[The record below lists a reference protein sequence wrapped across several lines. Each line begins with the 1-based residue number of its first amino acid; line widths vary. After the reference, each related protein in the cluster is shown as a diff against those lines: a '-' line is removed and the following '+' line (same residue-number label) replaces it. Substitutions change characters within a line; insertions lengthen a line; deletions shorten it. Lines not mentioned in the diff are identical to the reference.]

1 MKPLSTLLVAAFLA
15 AFGAPALHS
24 QSGDAASV
32 LPWAGD
38 GNNFLSHCDETN
50 ALFPAS
56 EMARVNA
63 LIPCDS
69 WITGLAEGS
78 ILKMKTDVDPLRSK
92 VGLLSPEAK
101 KLIEANQEAAAHIA
115 AQLDAMGAERI
126 STPDSD
132 MCLSPSIPVD
142 QLRRVIIKWMKD
154 NPKLLNQKAA
164 ELAFAA
170 LRNTYPCP
178 DGVTLNDW
186 TGKH

>member
-1 MKPLSTLLVAAFLA
+1 MKLLLALLVAALVA
-15 AFGAPALHS
+15 AFGVPSLHS
-24 QSGDAASV
+24 QSGDAANV

-38 GNNFLSHCDETN
+38 GNNFLSHCDETD
-50 ALFPAS
+50 ALFPTS
-56 EMARVNA
+56 KMARVNA

-69 WITGLAEGS
+69 WITGLAEGI
-78 ILKMKTDVDPLRSK
+78 ILTQKTDVDPLRSK

-101 KLIEANQEAAAHIA
+101 KLLEANQEAAARIA
-115 AQLDAMGAERI
+115 TQLEAMGAEKV

-154 NPKLLNQKAA
+154 NPKLLNQNPA